1 MRHFPLPDV
10 VMWHL
15 KSFAGGAFGDVIR
28 QSETGRVNQLLDI
41 LRHKALTQMAQESG
55 GSATVRLN
63 TLDWLGGQGREQ
75 ADNEWH
81 DAINWLGDWC
91 SEEQHPVIWSTTQAA
106 EHLPVRMPRLCSA
119 ERLSESMVDEI
130 FQKGGCMSTEMK
142 TGLVLSGGGAVGAYQ
157 AGVVKALAECGTQ
170 NQHGFRGQHWRI
182 QWCHYRGL
190 SRSVRSCRT
199 PEALWDHLGNNQV
212 LSVNRLVY
220 FFIAEKNCSGQ

>member
-1 MRHFPLPDV
+1 
-10 VMWHL
+10 MWHL

-130 FQKGGCMSTEMK
+130 FQKGGLHEYRNENRGWCCP
-142 TGLVLSGGGAVGAYQ
+142 VAGAVGAYQ

-170 NQHGFRGQHWRI
+170 ISMVSGASIGAFNGAI
-182 QWCHYRGL
+182 IAASPDL
-190 SRSVRSCRT
+190 SEAAVR
-199 PEALWDHLGNNQV
+199 PGGALG
-212 LSVNRLVY
+212 S
-220 FFIAEKNCSGQ
+220 SGE

>member
-1 MRHFPLPDV
+1 MTSPFIQQIADNRVCQVLTCLPEKFVVDFANGIDV
-10 VMWHL
+10 AQEHIRTAGERTFFRRL
-15 KSFAGGAFGDVIR
+15 KEGLTGEGAAR
-28 QSETGRVNQLLDI
+28 QNAINASLAQGVEASLRWLTEMTTSLATTNYAINQLLDI

-130 FQKGGCMSTEMK
+130 FQKG
-142 TGLVLSGGGAVGAYQ
+142 AA
-157 AGVVKALAECGTQ
+157 
-170 NQHGFRGQHWRI
+170 
-182 QWCHYRGL
+182 
-190 SRSVRSCRT
+190 
-199 PEALWDHLGNNQV
+199 
-212 LSVNRLVY
+212 
-220 FFIAEKNCSGQ
+220 